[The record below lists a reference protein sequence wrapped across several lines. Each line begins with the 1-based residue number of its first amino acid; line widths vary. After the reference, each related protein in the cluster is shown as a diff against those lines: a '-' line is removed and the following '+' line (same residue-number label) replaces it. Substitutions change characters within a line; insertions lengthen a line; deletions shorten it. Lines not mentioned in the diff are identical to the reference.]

1 MTFVVP
7 VIATKA
13 ANAYKTIFFQ
23 RQKGHK
29 KSKLPIF
36 CILAVTAFSISSAR
50 DVNGF
55 TILDASLTGA
65 GGGAANDPQQPYPLL
80 QDRLRKALTEKY
92 HENAESIFV
101 SEGVNTREE
110 EESND
115 SDDIDE
121 AMPPLSTTVDKF
133 DEAMNRACSPSI
145 KNSLFD
151 NLGQPVTEAVNLMDR
166 WMNSVLGAMT
176 TLESDSTPLYE
187 YLSGTGSLTAVIK
200 GSCLFGLSILAVLMY
215 QKKGVQGAKQA
226 YCQAYAFTD
235 ELLRGS
241 PSLGTNVTQV
251 DEPQS
256 DEFEGLLPLIE
267 SVESLALLVDG
278 DNPNNIVELSKKAAT
293 NALDVVPM
301 AGEMTRA
308 TKYLSDACA
317 SLSAKTSLSGSFHKS
332 VWCDIRK
339 RESGSS
345 GLISTEEKM
354 STSAQKIIQINPKKY
369 VETIFSKVTLPALNI
384 EATLPTENVKEL
396 FFTVFDILGD
406 TEETISKV
414 LGWLDAALSVDCAIY
429 LAILLLVV
437 LWAAWFFFRGS
448 KTNGLIPA
456 LFWNVLTWVA
466 VALLV
471 VGGALGWITTLGKQ
485 GCSILINNCL
495 EQDNWDLLSDYVP
508 VVEPLISQ
516 CLTKEGDGDLLA
528 GVGLD
533 AAYDQMLKA
542 LQETLAGF
550 PTNISSLD
558 KETSGVDP
566 PWLVY
571 P

>member
-1 MTFVVP
+1 M
-7 VIATKA
+7 
-13 ANAYKTIFFQ
+13 
-23 RQKGHK
+23 R
-29 KSKLPIF
+29 
-36 CILAVTAFSISSAR
+36 CVT
-50 DVNGF
+50 
-55 TILDASLTGA
+55 
-65 GGGAANDPQQPYPLL
+65 Y
-80 QDRLRKALTEKY
+80 EK
-92 HENAESIFV
+92 
-101 SEGVNTREE
+101 
-110 EESND
+110 
-115 SDDIDE
+115 
-121 AMPPLSTTVDKF
+121 
-133 DEAMNRACSPSI
+133 
-145 KNSLFD
+145 
-151 NLGQPVTEAVNLMDR
+151 VTEAVNLMDR

-200 GSCLFGLSILAVLMY
+200 GSCLFGLSILAGILVASSYILCCLPKLCCKYLRRLCCCAKCCSGQSKLCSRLLKAILLAAFTLSGIVFACLVLMY

-456 LFWNVLTWVA
+456 FFWNVLTWVA